1 VCSSVYFPAECLVIA
16 ISDFIFSSSSSF
28 PLLSLVDQLAF
39 PLMTQLVK
47 KNKKIS
53 NRRFENWKL
62 FSFVFYR
69 RKTFKTSF
77 AVAWNSLAG
86 LSSFFFLFRWGL
98 FISNKKRK
106 ERKNERK
113 KEEEKKDMEANGF
126 NSRLSIAFCGRA
138 HT

>member
-1 VCSSVYFPAECLVIA
+1 LQSPTLFFFFFFFPVVIA
-16 ISDFIFSSSSSF
+16 GRSTR
-28 PLLSLVDQLAF
+28 LSLND
-39 PLMTQLVK
+39 TTCK
-47 KNKKIS
+47 KEKEQIS